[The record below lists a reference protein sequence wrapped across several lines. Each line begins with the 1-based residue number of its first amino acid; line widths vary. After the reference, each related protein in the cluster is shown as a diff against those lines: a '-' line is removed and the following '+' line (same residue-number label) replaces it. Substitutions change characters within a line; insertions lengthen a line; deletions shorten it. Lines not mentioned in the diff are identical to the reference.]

1 MMSLRA
7 AAEAARRAG
16 YRTLIL
22 GDALEGE
29 AREVGIVHAGIA
41 RSVLIQGEPAAAPLV
56 ILSGGETT
64 VTVGPEGRTS
74 GRGGRN
80 TEFLLGLALAL
91 QGETGV
97 AALACD
103 TDGIDGSESNAGAL
117 LFPDTL
123 ERVRAQGLD
132 ARALLDRNQAYTAFE
147 AAGDLVVTGP
157 TLTNVNDFRAI
168 LIDGSAAGA

>member
-1 MMSLRA
+1 
-7 AAEAARRAG
+7 
-16 YRTLIL
+16 
-22 GDALEGE
+22 
-29 AREVGIVHAGIA
+29 
-41 RSVLIQGEPAAAPLV
+41 VLVQGEPAAAPLV

-64 VTVGPEGRTS
+64 VTVGAEGRTS

-117 LFPDTL
+117 LFPDTM
-123 ERVRAQGLD
+123 ERLRAQGLD